1 MSQSS
6 DFHSIIFTKNGVD
19 KNTWNDFHLIP
30 SSRPDVA
37 IPSRAFKYV
46 DIPGRSGSLDLSEY
60 LTGTNPT
67 YSDRSGGFEFVVIRE
82 YGGIVI
88 DNRSWI
94 ERKRELVNFFD
105 GSIMNVKLED
115 DPSYYYTGRI
125 TVENWQTGDA
135 FSSVTINY
143 RLKPFKYDSTTEL
156 EAGI

>member
-6 DFHSIIFTKNGVD
+6 DFHSIIFTKNGVS

-30 SSRPDVA
+30 SSRPDIV

-60 LTGTNPT
+60 LTGSTPT
-67 YSDRSGGFEFVVIRE
+67 YSDRSGAFEFVVIRE
-82 YGGIVI
+82 YDGQII

-94 ERKRELVNFFD
+94 ERKQELMTFFD
-105 GSIMNVKLED
+105 GSIMNLKLED
-115 DPSYYYTGRI
+115 NPSYYYIGRVSI
-125 TVENWQTGDA
+125 EGWQTGES
-135 FSSVTINY
+135 FSTININY
-143 RLKPFKYDSTTEL
+143 RLKPFKYNSTDGQ